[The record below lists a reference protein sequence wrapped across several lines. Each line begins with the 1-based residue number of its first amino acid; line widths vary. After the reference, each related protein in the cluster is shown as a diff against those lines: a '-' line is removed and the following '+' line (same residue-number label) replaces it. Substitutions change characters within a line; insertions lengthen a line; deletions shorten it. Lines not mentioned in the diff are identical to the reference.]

1 MTEVRREMK
10 RAIYVRERDG
20 DFGAWHEKWK
30 NDGYILL
37 DLNISEPDT
46 DGQIGLAFEAQG
58 PLKTV

>member
-1 MTEVRREMK
+1 MK